1 MFLPGFPLILRAT
14 ERYVPDLLLSQR
26 LEIVG
31 PVRMEHLQDLL
42 GGLRHME
49 IAGHCDFQVGGI
61 MVSALAGPPLE
72 VDQGDKAFVS

>member
-1 MFLPGFPLILRAT
+1 
-14 ERYVPDLLLSQR
+14 
-26 LEIVG
+26 
-31 PVRMEHLQDLL
+31 
-42 GGLRHME
+42 ME